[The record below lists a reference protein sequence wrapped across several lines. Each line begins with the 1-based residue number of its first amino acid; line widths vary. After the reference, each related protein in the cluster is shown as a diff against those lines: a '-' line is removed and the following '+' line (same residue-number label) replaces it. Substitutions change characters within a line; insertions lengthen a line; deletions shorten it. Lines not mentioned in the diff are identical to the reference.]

1 MTALENILDLHNS
14 SSQANTR
21 YPEYLESEYP
31 GYLEGE
37 YLQYLESEYPGYLE
51 SEYPREWR
59 QEQILTLQEVAL

>member
-37 YLQYLESEYPGYLE
+37 YPGYLE